1 MSRKMIDYQVENG
14 KISTIDGYKVGG
26 NNNKRIKLTYTPQFL
41 DYENYQQGA
50 TVEVG
55 KSFKTVRQYMSE
67 NELPMVNSKS
77 SITHTNGTATF
88 IETVGI
94 DEEGYQYG
102 VSICIKAGKLA
113 DGIKP
118 RMEVYKVKAT
128 LVDDNNN

>member
-1 MSRKMIDYQVENG
+1 MSRKMIGYQVENG

-26 NNNKRIKLTYTPQFL
+26 GDKKIKLTYTPEFL
-41 DYENYQQGA
+41 DYENYQIGA

-55 KSFKTVRQYMSE
+55 KTFRTVPQYMSE
-67 NELPMVNSKS
+67 NELPMVNSNS
-77 SITHTNGTATF
+77 SIMHTNGTATF

-94 DEEGYQYG
+94 DNEGYQYG

-118 RMEVYKVKAT
+118 RMQVYKVKAT
-128 LVDDNNN
+128 LVDAN